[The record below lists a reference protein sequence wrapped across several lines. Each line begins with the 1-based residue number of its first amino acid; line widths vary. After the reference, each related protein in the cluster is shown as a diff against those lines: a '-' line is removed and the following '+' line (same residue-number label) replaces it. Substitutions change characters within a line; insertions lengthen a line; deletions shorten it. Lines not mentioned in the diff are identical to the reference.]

1 VPAAFQELS
10 HVNLPAH
17 RRPDADASVTAP
29 LLHALQALRTNEQRL
44 RLAMD
49 AASLISF
56 EWDIRRDEVRR
67 FHSLLDT
74 LPPTMS
80 DAPQCF
86 ADMRE
91 LVHPEDRAL
100 FEARV
105 RAALVHPQGRYESE
119 FRLRLPDGRVIW
131 LQDLGRVE
139 RDDAG
144 RPLRLLGMSQD
155 ITARKYTEMRLA
167 EQTALLDTLAAQ
179 APLGM
184 AFVDPEFRFVR
195 INDKLAAM
203 NGISV
208 AEHLGRPVAQVLPQL
223 WPVLE
228 GPYRRALAGE
238 ALEDEVCGQTAA
250 APGVTRCWATSYYP
264 VRVGTRTLGV
274 GVVVQDVT
282 QRRQAEQALRDAD
295 RRKDAFLATL
305 AHELRNPLAPVRNAL
320 EVLKRAD
327 HDAALTARALGT
339 MERQTAH
346 MVRLID
352 DLLDV
357 SRISRDHLEL
367 RRERVRLDAVIDAAV
382 ETCRPLLLDRRHA
395 LALALPASPL
405 WLHADPVR
413 LSQVFGNLLA
423 NACRYTEPGGRIRVE
438 AQALGTRAVRVRVS
452 DSGLG
457 IPPAMLERVFDL
469 FTQVESAQGRAAGGL
484 GIGLS
489 LVKRLV
495 ELHGGSVAAHSA
507 GLGQGSDFT
516 IELPLLAEQSLP
528 GDAPAA
534 EGTIPLFPGHGAPSV
549 TPFGPIPAEAAS
561 ADLAMLNLP
570 DFPPLSD
577 SASEDHLSGEAAPQ
591 GRRILIVDDNA
602 DSADSL
608 AMLLQLGGHEAHTAY
623 DGLQALELA
632 SRLQPEVLL
641 LDLGLPGLDGCELCR
656 RIRQQ
661 PWSARSLLIAV
672 TGWGQA
678 ADKQRSQDAGFD
690 GHLVKPV
697 DLQALEK
704 LIAGGA
710 PAA

>member
-1 VPAAFQELS
+1 M
-10 HVNLPAH
+10 NLPAH
-17 RRPDADASVTAP
+17 RRPDDGASTDAELPATAP
-29 LLHALQALRTNEQRL
+29 LLHALQALRANEQRL

-67 FHSLLDT
+67 FHSMSDT
-74 LPPTMS
+74 LPPT
-80 DAPQCF
+80 APQAPERF
-86 ADMRE
+86 ADVRA

-119 FRLRLPDGRVIW
+119 FRLQLPDGRVIW

-155 ITARKYTEMRLA
+155 ITARKHTEMRLA
-167 EQTALLDTLAAQ
+167 EQTALLDTLSAQ

-184 AFVDPEFRFVR
+184 AFVDAALRYVR
-195 INDKLAAM
+195 INEKLAAI
-203 NGISV
+203 NGLSV
-208 AEHLGRPVAQVLPQL
+208 AGHLGRPVAQVLPQL

-264 VRVGTRTLGV
+264 VRVGARTLGV

-282 QRRQAEQALRDAD
+282 ARRQAEQALREAD

-327 HDAALTARALGT
+327 GDAALTPRALAT
-339 MERQTAH
+339 MERQLAH

-367 RRERVRLDAVIDAAV
+367 RRERVRLDGVIDAAV
-382 ETCRPLLLDRRHA
+382 ETCRPLLTDRGHA

-413 LSQVFGNLLA
+413 LAQVFGNLLS
-423 NACRYTEPGGRIRVE
+423 NACRYTEPGGRIRIE
-438 AQALGTRAVRVRVS
+438 ARALGTRAVQVRVS
-452 DSGLG
+452 DTGLG

-469 FTQVESAQGRAAGGL
+469 FTQVDGARSRAAGGL

-495 ELHGGSVAAHSA
+495 ALHGGSVAAHSP
-507 GLGQGSDFT
+507 GLGQGSSFT
-516 IELPLLAEQSLP
+516 VELPLLAEQELP
-528 GDAPAA
+528 GDARDTAR
-534 EGTIPLFPGHGAPSV
+534 TIPLRPRPPSPSEAAPVPMPAAASEV
-549 TPFGPIPAEAAS
+549 IPAMPNMPDDHPSAS
-561 ADLAMLNLP
+561 A
-570 DFPPLSD
+570 
-577 SASEDHLSGEAAPQ
+577 SASEDAAPGAAAPQ
-591 GRRILIVDDNA
+591 GRRVLIVDDNA

-661 PWSARSLLIAV
+661 PWAARSLLIAV

-697 DLQALEK
+697 DLPALEK
-704 LIAGGA
+704 LLAGGSLRG
-710 PAA
+710 